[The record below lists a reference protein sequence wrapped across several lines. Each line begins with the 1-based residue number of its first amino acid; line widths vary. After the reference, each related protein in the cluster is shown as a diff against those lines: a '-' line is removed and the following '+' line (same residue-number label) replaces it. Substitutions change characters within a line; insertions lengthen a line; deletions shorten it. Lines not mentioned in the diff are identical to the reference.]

1 MSNVVRRNLLRIIL
15 ALPLMLGLMSTTA
28 FAADDPLTG
37 SWRLV
42 KRKLPDGTIQTS
54 PAVGGMST
62 TTVSGVNHKKCILAD
77 AGWTRP
83 LCRRRDAN
91 GKTNGQSCFICSR
104 LIALTASVFSCAN
117 KPKTTPRR

>member
-62 TTVSGVNHKKCILAD
+62 TTVSGVNHKNVFWQTPDGHDHC
-77 AGWTRP
+77 AG
-83 LCRRRDAN
+83 
-91 GKTNGQSCFICSR
+91 GGM
-104 LIALTASVFSCAN
+104 LTAKRTDNHASYVADSL
-117 KPKTTPRR
+117 R